1 MQTDNQKAFTMVEL
15 IFVIIIIGILAA
27 VALPKFGE
35 SANQAHLSKAKNAVA
50 IIQSAVTTERQK
62 LILRGQPDVNITS
75 LETGSTTLFNNI
87 TLSNSTNTGNPALS
101 NYVTH
106 CNSGQY
112 CWSKG
117 SSGGNTTYTYYSG
130 DTNVMFTLS
139 NNRFTCSVGT
149 GASASEKLCK
159 YLTK

>member
-1 MQTDNQKAFTMVEL
+1 MQINHQKAFTMVEL
-15 IFVIIIIGILAA
+15 IFVIVIIGILAA

-62 LILRGQPDVNITS
+62 LILSGHPDQNITS
-75 LETGSTTLFNNI
+75 LEPSGTTLFNGINGD
-87 TLSNSTNTGNPALS
+87 TNKPVLG
-101 NYVTH
+101 NYVTS
-106 CNSGQY
+106 CSSGQY
-112 CWSKG
+112 CWGKSG
-117 SSGGNTTYTYYSG
+117 STYTYRSG
-130 DTNVMFTLS
+130 DATVDFTLS
-139 NNRFTCSVGT
+139 GNRFTCSVGT

>member
-1 MQTDNQKAFTMVEL
+1 MQTNNQKAFTMVEL

-62 LILRGQPDVNITS
+62 MILRGDAGTDIES
-75 LETGSTTLFNNI
+75 LEDTSSTTLFNDING
-87 TLSNSTNTGNPALS
+87 NTGNPALS
-101 NYVTH
+101 NGVTS
-106 CNSGQY
+106 CSGQY
-112 CWSKG
+112 CWRKG
-117 SSGGNTTYTYYSG
+117 NNTGDYIYKSG
-130 DTNVMFTLS
+130 DGTEVTFTLD
-139 NNRFTCSVGT
+139 NNRFDCNASVGST
-149 GASASEKLCK
+149 ATQNLCK

>member
-1 MQTDNQKAFTMVEL
+1 MQTKNQKAFSMIEL
-15 IFVIIIIGILAA
+15 IFVIVIIGILAA
-27 VALPKFGE
+27 VAIPRFGE

-62 LILRGQPDVNITS
+62 LILSGQADTNITS
-75 LETGSTTLFNNI
+75 LEAGATTLFNNI
-87 TLSNSTNTGNPALS
+87 NGNTNIPALS
-101 NYVTH
+101 NHVTH

-130 DTNVMFTLS
+130 DANVMFTLS
-139 NNRFTCSVGT
+139 NNRFTCTVDATPSG
-149 GASASEKLCK
+149 KLCK
-159 YLTK
+159 FLTK